1 MNEDAIMRTALG
13 NPAAVPRLLSL
24 LPPDVGVGLD
34 ANRLRRLPAEYVARG
49 GRKRAGDIAW
59 AIGVDQDPDAEA
71 LLVVECQSSTDRRM
85 ALRML
90 VYNGLLWQALAE
102 TPRYRRR
109 ELPLALRVVVYT
121 GGRRWR
127 PKTLRELLRKSPPG
141 LARRSPDVDFELLDA
156 GRLTADDAR
165 SNWLAALLRLLHCR
179 LAAQLPA
186 RSKALF
192 DGLRADKLDD
202 LAAEL
207 ADMLMRMFIFRFMGE
222 NAKEEHEDHLA
233 LAARYLGEPTVLEEA
248 ITEWRQ
254 AAIAEG
260 LAEGRTQGIAEGR
273 SQGMAEERALLRR
286 LAARRFGADAGNA
299 LHALLGHEDD
309 SERLATIGDLVVDA
323 ANGDELLR
331 RGRSVLGHGNGG

>member
-24 LPPDVGVGLD
+24 LPPDVGAGLD

-49 GRKRAGDIAW
+49 GRKRVGDIAW
-59 AIGVDQDPDAEA
+59 AVGVDQDPDAEA

-141 LARRSPDVDFELLDA
+141 LAGRSFDVDFELLDA

-179 LAAQLPA
+179 VAAQLPA

-207 ADMLMRMFIFRFMGE
+207 AGMLMRMFVFRFMGE

-233 LAARYLGEPTVLEEA
+233 LAARYLGEPTMLEEA

-260 LAEGRTQGIAEGR
+260 RTQGIAEGR
-273 SQGMAEERALLRR
+273 SQGRAEERALLRR
-286 LAARRFGADAGNA
+286 LAARRFGAEAGDALA
-299 LHALLGHEDD
+299 TLLGHEDD

-323 ANGDELLR
+323 ANSDELLR
-331 RGRSVLGHGNGG
+331 RGRSVLAGGNGG

>member
-1 MNEDAIMRTALG
+1 MNEDAIMRTAFG

-24 LPPDVGVGLD
+24 LPPDVVAGLD

-49 GRKRAGDIAW
+49 GRKRIGDIAW
-59 AIGVDQDPDAEA
+59 AIGVDKDPDAEA

-127 PKTLRELLRKSPPG
+127 PRTLRKLLEKSPSG

-179 LAAQLPA
+179 VAAQLPA

-207 ADMLMRMFIFRFMGE
+207 ADMLMRMFVFRFMGE
-222 NAKEEHEDHLA
+222 DAKEEHGGHLA
-233 LAARYLGEPTVLEEA
+233 LAARYLGEPTMLEEA

-260 LAEGRTQGIAEGR
+260 RTQGIAEGR
-273 SQGMAEERALLRR
+273 SQGRAEERALLRR
-286 LAARRFGADAGNA
+286 LAARRFGAEAGDALA
-299 LHALLGHEDD
+299 TLLGHEDD
-309 SERLATIGDLVVDA
+309 SERLATIGDLVVDV
-323 ANGDELLR
+323 ANSDELLR
-331 RGRSVLGHGNGG
+331 RGRSVLAGGNGG

>member
-24 LPPDVGVGLD
+24 LPVDVGVGLD

-49 GRKRAGDIAW
+49 GRKRVGDIAW
-59 AIGVDQDPDAEA
+59 AVGVDKDPDAEA

-127 PKTLRELLRKSPPG
+127 PRTLRELLEKSPSG

-156 GRLTADDAR
+156 GRLTADDAC

-179 LAAQLPA
+179 VAAQLPA

-207 ADMLMRMFIFRFMGE
+207 ADMLMRMFVFRFMGE

-233 LAARYLGEPTVLEEA
+233 LAARYLGEPTMLEEA

-260 LAEGRTQGIAEGR
+260 RSQGIAEGR
-273 SQGMAEERALLRR
+273 SQGRAEERALLRR
-286 LAARRFGADAGNA
+286 LAARRFGADAGDA
-299 LHALLGHEDD
+299 LATLLGHEDD

-323 ANGDELLR
+323 ANSDELLR
-331 RGRSVLGHGNGG
+331 RGRSVLAGGNGG

>member
-24 LPPDVGVGLD
+24 LPPDVGAGLD

-49 GRKRAGDIAW
+49 GRKRVGDLAW
-59 AIGVDQDPDAEA
+59 AVGVGRDPDAEA

-109 ELPLALRVVVYT
+109 ELPLALRVVIYT

-127 PKTLRELLRKSPPG
+127 PKTLRELLRKSPPA

-156 GRLTADDAR
+156 GRLTADDAH

-179 LAAQLPA
+179 VAAQLPA

-192 DGLRADKLDD
+192 DGLSADKLDD

-207 ADMLMRMFIFRFMGE
+207 ADMLMRMFVFRFMGE

-233 LAARYLGEPTVLEEA
+233 LAARYLGEPTMLEEA

-254 AAIAEG
+254 AAI
-260 LAEGRTQGIAEGR
+260 AEGRTQGIAEGR

-286 LAARRFGADAGNA
+286 QAARRFGADAGDA

-331 RGRSVLGHGNGG
+331 HGRSVLGHGNGG

>member
-1 MNEDAIMRTALG
+1 MNEDAIMRTAFG

-24 LPPDVGVGLD
+24 LPPDVVAGLD

-49 GRKRAGDIAW
+49 GRKRIGDIAW
-59 AIGVDQDPDAEA
+59 AIGVDKDPDAEA

-141 LARRSPDVDFELLDA
+141 LARRSLDVDFELLDA
-156 GRLTADDAR
+156 GRLTADDAH

-186 RSKALF
+186 RSKAS
-192 DGLRADKLDD
+192 
-202 LAAEL
+202 
-207 ADMLMRMFIFRFMGE
+207 
-222 NAKEEHEDHLA
+222 N
-233 LAARYLGEPTVLEEA
+233 V
-248 ITEWRQ
+248 Q
-254 AAIAEG
+254 
-260 LAEGRTQGIAEGR
+260 
-273 SQGMAEERALLRR
+273 
-286 LAARRFGADAGNA
+286 
-299 LHALLGHEDD
+299 
-309 SERLATIGDLVVDA
+309 
-323 ANGDELLR
+323 
-331 RGRSVLGHGNGG
+331 

>member
-1 MNEDAIMRTALG
+1 M
-13 NPAAVPRLLSL
+13 
-24 LPPDVGVGLD
+24 
-34 ANRLRRLPAEYVARG
+34 
-49 GRKRAGDIAW
+49 
-59 AIGVDQDPDAEA
+59 
-71 LLVVECQSSTDRRM
+71 
-85 ALRML
+85 
-90 VYNGLLWQALAE
+90 
-102 TPRYRRR
+102 
-109 ELPLALRVVVYT
+109 RVVVYT

-141 LARRSPDVDFELLDA
+141 FARRSPDVDFELLDA

-207 ADMLMRMFIFRFMGE
+207 ADMLMRMFVFRFMGE

-233 LAARYLGEPTVLEEA
+233 LAARYLGEPTMLEEA

-260 LAEGRTQGIAEGR
+260 LAEGR

-286 LAARRFGADAGNA
+286 QAARRFGADAGDA
-299 LHALLGHEDD
+299 LATLLGHEDD

-331 RGRSVLGHGNGG
+331 RGRSVLAGGSGG